1 MGDGPGVAIPLAL
14 EKANLTLDDIDFIEV
29 NEAFAAQIL
38 ANEKVLKW
46 DRDKLNVHG
55 GAIALGHPTGIS
67 GARIIL
73 TLYHVLRIHGGK
85 IGLAGICGGG
95 GVSMA
100 AVIKKES

>member
-1 MGDGPGVAIPLAL
+1 MTIPSAL
-14 EKANLTLDDIDFIEV
+14 KSAEMTWDDVDFIEV

-67 GARIIL
+67 GARIL
-73 TLYHVLRIHGGK
+73 LSLYHVLRTHGGETG
-85 IGLAGICGGG
+85 IAAICGGG
-95 GVSMA
+95 GVSTA
-100 AVIKKES
+100 VVIKREG

>member
-1 MGDGPGVAIPLAL
+1 MSLGDM
-14 EKANLTLDDIDFIEV
+14 DFIEV

-46 DRDKLNVHG
+46 DRDKLNLHG

-67 GARIIL
+67 GARIVL
-73 TLYHVLRIHGGK
+73 TLYHVLRVHNGELGV
-85 IGLAGICGGG
+85 AGICGGG

-100 AVIKKES
+100 MVIKREN